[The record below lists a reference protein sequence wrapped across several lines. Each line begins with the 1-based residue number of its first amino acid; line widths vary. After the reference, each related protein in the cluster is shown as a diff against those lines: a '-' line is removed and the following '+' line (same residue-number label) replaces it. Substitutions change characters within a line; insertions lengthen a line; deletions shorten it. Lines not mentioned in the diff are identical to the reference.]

1 MTKVDSAR
9 DKLEESEDKYKK
21 LIESL
26 PHGLSIIQHN
36 EIIFVNK
43 ATLEMFGYDDYDEII
58 GKLASKP
65 LFKGEEN
72 KLYLKGDKLLNDE
85 IQEPI
90 HYNTLAVK
98 KDGTIFPIE
107 MYITKISY
115 EGWRALQ
122 VVTIDISDQ
131 VDLEKNYRR
140 ILDSIADPITVVDNK
155 LRFVYINEPLKEWVK
170 ELGYHDELI
179 GKKLTEIFQFLP
191 KKMEEEYEQVFGT
204 GEMLVTHDYS
214 QVGDKRRYT
223 ETRKIPIM
231 ENNRV
236 SQVLMIVRDFTERQL
251 YEKKLKE
258 SEEKY
263 RHLFENSPFYI
274 LLMDDDWNIMDCNKS
289 TEEILGYSKDELIGK
304 NIIEFPLIPEEGREI
319 LKERTE
325 KIMRGKDLN
334 AREFRVRKKNG
345 ELVWIKS
352 KPSLMRIK
360 DKNYIHLIGQDIT
373 KSKEREGKLKINQFA
388 IDHTSIDV
396 FWINSEGKFEYV
408 NKAACK
414 NLGYTYN
421 ELTEMSVPD
430 IDPDHNLPRYKETWY
445 KMMEHGSFFFET
457 RHKSK
462 NGRVYPVRVA
472 INYLNYHGKELNIA
486 FAIDISE
493 QKKAKE
499 KLKYSEEKYRSLFE
513 NAPYSIFLIDMGGKI
528 LDCNQAT
535 IDLFEYSKD
544 EIIGSSH
551 SDLKIHPEEKINFF
565 IKRFVK
571 LIKGKEVEP
580 IETKLYTKN
589 KKLKWVQIRSSL
601 IQIGGRYLIQTIIQD
616 IENRKK
622 AERELKRL
630 NKLKSDL
637 LKRTSHELK
646 TPLVSIKGFTN
657 LLVELYRSE
666 LNTEILSIIDEIK
679 NGCSRLE
686 DLIEDIIK
694 TSELESEKK
703 ELVKSETNLT
713 KLIKDGLE
721 ELKGFI
727 RLRKHTIKVDLEPN
741 MIVNCEKE
749 RIRDVFSNLLTNAI
763 KYTPPNGLIVI
774 ESRIESDSLTVSIKD
789 TGIGLTKN
797 EIDSIFTQ
805 FGKIERYGQGY
816 DVISEGSGLGLY
828 VSKKIIEMHNGKI
841 WVESEGRNK
850 GSTFYFT
857 LPRKRKFEE
866 NNE

>member
-1 MTKVDSAR
+1 MTKVESAR
-9 DKLEESEDKYKK
+9 EKLEESEDKYKK

-36 EIIFVNK
+36 EIEFVNK

-58 GKLASKP
+58 GKPASKP

-72 KLYLKGDKLLNDE
+72 KLYVKGAKLLNDE
-85 IQEPI
+85 VQGPI
-90 HYNTLAVK
+90 HYNTLAIK

-140 ILDSIADPITVVDNK
+140 ILDSIADPINVVDNK
-155 LRFVYINEPLKEWVK
+155 LRYVYINEPLREWVK
-170 ELGYHDELI
+170 ELGYHDDLI
-179 GKKLTEIFQFLP
+179 GKKLTEVFQFLP
-191 KKMEEEYEQVFGT
+191 KKMEKEYEQVFKT

-214 QVGDKRRYT
+214 QVGDKRIYT

-236 SQVLMIVRDFTERQL
+236 SQVLTIVRDFTERQL

-274 LLMDDDWNIMDCNKS
+274 LLMDENWNIMDCNKS
-289 TEEILGYSKDELIGK
+289 TEDILGYSKDELIGK
-304 NIIEFPLIPEEGREI
+304 NIIEIPLIPVEGREI
-319 LKERTE
+319 LKERSK
-325 KIMRGKDLN
+325 KIMSGKELN
-334 AREFRVRKKNG
+334 VRELRIRKKNG

-373 KSKEREGKLKINQFA
+373 KSKEREEKLKINQFA
-388 IDHTSIDV
+388 IDYTSIEV

-430 IDPDHNLPRYKETWY
+430 IDPDHNIPRYKETWY
-445 KMMEHGSFFFET
+445 KMKENESFSFET
-457 RHKSK
+457 RHESK
-462 NGRVYPVRVA
+462 NGRVYPVSVS
-472 INYLNYHGKELNIA
+472 INYLNYRGKELNIA
-486 FAIDISE
+486 FAIDVSE

-513 NAPYSIFLIDMGGKI
+513 NAPYSIFLIDMEGKI
-528 LDCNQAT
+528 LDCNQSS
-535 IDLFEYSKD
+535 IDLFGYSKH

-551 SDLKIHPEEKINFF
+551 RELKIHPEEKINFF
-565 IKRFVK
+565 VKRFIK
-571 LIKGKEVEP
+571 LIKGKDIEP
-580 IETKLYTKN
+580 IETLLYTKKRN
-589 KKLKWVQIRSSL
+589 LKWVQIRSSL

-616 IENRKK
+616 IEKRKK

-657 LLVELYRSE
+657 LLVELYRNE
-666 LNTEILSIIDEIK
+666 LNAEILSIIDEIR
-679 NGCSRLE
+679 NGCNRLE
-686 DLIEDIIK
+686 DLIKDIIK
-694 TSELESEKK
+694 TSELKSGKN
-703 ELVKSETNLT
+703 ELVKSEANFT
-713 KLIKDGLE
+713 KLIRE
-721 ELKGFI
+721 EVEALKGFI
-727 RLRKHTIKVDLEPN
+727 RLRKHTVKIDLEHS
-741 MIVNCEKE
+741 MLVYCEKE
-749 RIRDVFSNLLTNAI
+749 KIRDVFNNLLTNAI

-774 ESRIESDSLTVSIKD
+774 KGKSDNKYFTISIKD
-789 TGIGLTKN
+789 TGIGLTEK
-797 EIDSIFTQ
+797 EMDSIFTQ

-828 VSKKIIEMHNGKI
+828 VSKKIIEMHNGRI
-841 WVESEGRNK
+841 WVESKGRNK
-850 GSTFYFT
+850 GSSFYFT
-857 LPRKRKFEE
+857 LPKMTLSKK
-866 NNE
+866 NNI